1 MGRLK
6 THKVDIPGLIRNNGE
21 KMNIVLLDT
30 LTFGA
35 ASLAGFDALGEVA
48 SYLTTSAD
56 ETAERISD
64 AEVIVTNKVVISE
77 AAMAAAP
84 NLKLICVAATGMNN
98 IDHEAAA
105 RRGITVKNVA
115 GYSTDA
121 VVQHTFSML
130 FYLMGHSR
138 YYDEYV
144 KNGSWQ
150 KEEVF
155 THIGPSFHE
164 LRGKTWG
171 IIGLGEIG
179 RSVARIA
186 QAFGANVCYYSTSG
200 KNENGNFEKTTLSRL
215 IEKSDIVS
223 IHAPLSAST
232 ENLISH
238 SELLQLKDGA
248 VLLNL
253 GRGGIV
259 DEDALSVI
267 IDVKPIYV
275 GLDVLVKE
283 PMKTLHPLLKV
294 KHPERLYITPH
305 IAWTSVEARE
315 RLIAATIENIKIFSN
330 A

>member
-1 MGRLK
+1 MK
-6 THKVDIPGLIRNNGE
+6 
-21 KMNIVLLDT
+21 IVLLDT
-30 LTFGA
+30 LTFGDT
-35 ASLAGFDALGEVA
+35 SLNAFGSLGGVSAYATTAPEETMARVRDAQ
-48 SYLTTSAD
+48 
-56 ETAERISD
+56 
-64 AEVIVTNKVVISE
+64 VIVTNKVVINE
-77 AAMAAAP
+77 AIMQASP

-105 RRGITVKNVA
+105 RRGIIVKNVA

-144 KNGSWQ
+144 KSGEWQ
-150 KEEVF
+150 KETVF
-155 THIGPSFHE
+155 THIGPSFSE
-164 LRGKTWG
+164 LRGCTWG

-179 RSVARIA
+179 RSVAAIA
-186 QAFGANVCYYSTSG
+186 KAFGANVIYYSTSG
-200 KNENGNFEKTTLSRL
+200 KNENSDFEKATLSRL
-215 IEKSDIVS
+215 IENSDVIS
-223 IHAPLSAST
+223 IHAPLNAST

-238 SELLQLKDGA
+238 SELLQMKDGA

-283 PMKTLHPLLKV
+283 PMTTPHPLLNV

-315 RLIAATIENIKIFSN
+315 RLIAATVENIKTFGEAS
-330 A
+330 AK

>member
-1 MGRLK
+1 MK
-6 THKVDIPGLIRNNGE
+6 
-21 KMNIVLLDT
+21 IVLLDT
-30 LTFGA
+30 LTFGDT
-35 ASLAGFDALGEVA
+35 SLEVFNTLGSVSA
-48 SYLTTSAD
+48 YATTLPEELLPRVVNAD
-56 ETAERISD
+56 
-64 AEVIVTNKVVISE
+64 VIVSNKVVISD
-77 AAMAAAP
+77 AVMQAAP

-98 IDHEAAA
+98 IDHDAAA
-105 RRGITVKNVA
+105 RRGIIVKNVA

-144 KNGSWQ
+144 KSGQWQ
-150 KEEVF
+150 DEAVF
-155 THIGPSFHE
+155 THIGPSFSE

-179 RSVARIA
+179 RGVALIA
-186 QAFGANVCYYSTSG
+186 KAFGAKVIYYSTSG
-200 KNENGNFEKTTLSRL
+200 KNENSEFEKTTLSRL
-215 IEKSDIVS
+215 IETSDIIS
-223 IHAPLSAST
+223 IHAPLNAST

-259 DEDALSVI
+259 DEEALSVI

-283 PMKTLHPLLKV
+283 PMSKPHSLLGI
-294 KHPERLYITPH
+294 KHPQRLYITPH

-315 RLIAATIENIKIFSN
+315 RLIAATAENIKTFAEST
-330 A
+330 AK

>member
-1 MGRLK
+1 MK
-6 THKVDIPGLIRNNGE
+6 
-21 KMNIVLLDT
+21 IVLLDT
-30 LTFGA
+30 LTYGDT
-35 ASLAGFDALGEVA
+35 SLEAFNGLGEVT
-48 SYLTTSAD
+48 SYMTTSAD
-56 ETAERISD
+56 ETVERVHD
-64 AEVIVTNKVVISE
+64 AEVIVTNKVVVDDAVME
-77 AAMAAAP
+77 ASP

-98 IDHEAAA
+98 IDHEAAS
-105 RRGITVKNVA
+105 RCGITVKNVA

-144 KNGSWQ
+144 KSGEWQ
-150 KEEVF
+150 KESVF
-155 THIGPSFHE
+155 THIGPSFSE

-179 RSVARIA
+179 QNVANIA
-186 QAFGANVCYYSTSG
+186 RAFGANVCYYSTSG
-200 KNENGNFEKTTLSRL
+200 KNENSEFEKITPSRL
-215 IEKSDIVS
+215 IENSDIIS
-223 IHAPLSAST
+223 IHAPLNPST

-238 SELLQLKDGA
+238 SELLQMKDGA

-283 PMKTLHPLLKV
+283 PMKIPHPLLAV

-315 RLIAATIENIKIFSN
+315 RLVAATVENIKTFLAAS
-330 A
+330 AK

>member
-1 MGRLK
+1 MK
-6 THKVDIPGLIRNNGE
+6 
-21 KMNIVLLDT
+21 IVILDALTYGDTSLVGFDT
-30 LTFGA
+30 LGDVTI
-35 ASLAGFDALGEVA
+35 
-48 SYLTTSAD
+48 YQTTCVD
-56 ETAERISD
+56 ETIERIRD
-64 AEVIVTNKVVISE
+64 AEVIVTNKVVISNAEME
-77 AAMAAAP
+77 AAP
-84 NLKLICVAATGMNN
+84 KLKLICVAATGMNN

-105 RRGITVKNVA
+105 RRGIRVKNVA

-144 KNGSWQ
+144 KSGAWQ
-150 KEEVF
+150 KESVF
-155 THIGPSFHE
+155 AHIGPSFSE

-179 RSVARIA
+179 RSVANIA
-186 QAFGANVCYYSTSG
+186 RAFGANVCYYSTSG
-200 KNENGNFEKTTLSRL
+200 KNENDDFEKTTLSRL
-215 IEKSDIVS
+215 IENSDILS
-223 IHAPLSAST
+223 IHAPLNKST

-238 SELLQLKDGA
+238 SELLQMKDGA

-275 GLDVLVKE
+275 GLDVLMSE
-283 PMKTLHPLLKV
+283 PMKTPHPLLAV

-305 IAWTSVEARE
+305 IAWTSREARE
-315 RLIAATIENIKIFSN
+315 RLIAATIDNICSI
-330 A
+330 

>member
-1 MGRLK
+1 MK
-6 THKVDIPGLIRNNGE
+6 
-21 KMNIVLLDT
+21 IVILDT
-30 LTFGA
+30 LTYGEI
-35 ASLAGFDALGEVA
+35 SLAGFDTLGDVTT
-48 SYLTTSAD
+48 YLTTTAD
-56 ETAERISD
+56 ETAQRVAQAD
-64 AEVIVTNKVVISE
+64 VIVTNKVVISD
-77 AAMAAAP
+77 AVMQSTP

-105 RRGITVKNVA
+105 RRGVTVKNVA

-144 KNGSWQ
+144 KSGQWQ
-150 KEEVF
+150 NEAVF
-155 THIGPSFHE
+155 THIGPSFNE

-179 RSVARIA
+179 RSVANVAR
-186 QAFGANVCYYSTSG
+186 AFGANVCYYSTSG
-200 KNENGNFEKTTLSRL
+200 KNQTSDFEKTTLSCL
-215 IEKSDIVS
+215 IENSDVIS
-223 IHAPLSAST
+223 IHAPLNGST

-238 SELLQLKDGA
+238 SELLQMKDGA

-283 PMKTLHPLLKV
+283 PMRTAHPLLAV
-294 KHPERLYITPH
+294 KHPQRLYITPH

-315 RLIAATIENIKIFSN
+315 RLIAATVENIKTFVTASVK
-330 A
+330 

>member
-1 MGRLK
+1 MK
-6 THKVDIPGLIRNNGE
+6 
-21 KMNIVLLDT
+21 IVILDA
-30 LTFGA
+30 LTYGDTP
-35 ASLAGFDALGEVA
+35 LAGFESLGDV
-48 SYLTTSAD
+48 SVYQTTSVD
-56 ETAERISD
+56 ETSERVKD
-64 AEVIVTNKVVISE
+64 AEVIVTNKVVINDTVMES
-77 AAMAAAP
+77 AP

-98 IDHEAAA
+98 IDHDAAL

-144 KNGSWQ
+144 KSGEWQ
-150 KEEVF
+150 KEAVF
-155 THIGPSFHE
+155 AHIGPSFSE

-179 RSVARIA
+179 RGVANVA
-186 QAFGANVCYYSTSG
+186 KAFGANVCYTSTSG
-200 KNENGNFEKTTLSRL
+200 KNENSDFEKTTLSRL
-215 IEKSDIVS
+215 IENSDIIS
-223 IHAPLSAST
+223 IHAPLNSST

-238 SELLQLKDGA
+238 SELLQMKDGA

-267 IDVKPIYV
+267 IDVKPIFV

-283 PMKTLHPLLKV
+283 PMKTPHPLLAI

-305 IAWTSVEARE
+305 IAWTSREARE
-315 RLIAATIENIKIFSN
+315 RLIATTIQNIKKFCLV
-330 A
+330 

>member
-1 MGRLK
+1 
-6 THKVDIPGLIRNNGE
+6 
-21 KMNIVLLDT
+21 MNIVLLDT
-30 LTFGA
+30 LTYGNT
-35 ASLAGFDALGEVA
+35 SLAALDRLGDVTA
-48 SYLTTSAD
+48 YATTMPE
-56 ETAERISD
+56 ETAQRVVD
-64 AEVIVTNKVVISE
+64 ADVIVTNKVVISDAVMQ
-77 AAMAAAP
+77 AASK
-84 NLKLICVAATGMNN
+84 LKLICVAATGMNN
-98 IDHEAAA
+98 IDHEAAS

-144 KNGSWQ
+144 KRGGWQ
-150 KEEVF
+150 KEAVF
-155 THIGPSFHE
+155 THIGPSFNE

-179 RSVARIA
+179 RSVAA
-186 QAFGANVCYYSTSG
+186 VAKAFGANVCYYSTSG
-200 KNENGNFEKTTLSRL
+200 KNENSEFEKTTLSRL
-215 IEKSDIVS
+215 IENSDVVS
-223 IHAPLSAST
+223 IHAPLNAST

-283 PMKTLHPLLKV
+283 PMTTPHPLLSV

-315 RLIAATIENIKIFSN
+315 RLIAATIENIKTFSESKVK
-330 A
+330 

>member
-1 MGRLK
+1 MK
-6 THKVDIPGLIRNNGE
+6 
-21 KMNIVLLDT
+21 IVIL
-30 LTFGA
+30 
-35 ASLAGFDALGEVA
+35 DALTYSDTSLEGFESLGDVA
-48 SYLTTSAD
+48 VYQTTFSD
-56 ETAERISD
+56 ETTERVCD
-64 AEVIVTNKVVISE
+64 AEVIVTNKVVINDAVMES
-77 AAMAAAP
+77 AP
-84 NLKLICVAATGMNN
+84 NLKLICVAATGTNN
-98 IDHEAAA
+98 IDHEAAK
-105 RRGITVKNVA
+105 RRGIAVKNVA

-121 VVQHTFSML
+121 VVQHTFSIL

-144 KNGSWQ
+144 KSGAWQ
-150 KEEVF
+150 REAVF
-155 THIGPSFHE
+155 AHIGPSFSE

-179 RSVARIA
+179 RGVARVA

-200 KNENGNFEKTTLSRL
+200 KNDNGEHEKTTLSRL
-215 IEKSDIVS
+215 IENSDVIS
-223 IHAPLSAST
+223 IHAPLNAST

-238 SELLQLKDGA
+238 SELLQMKDGA

-267 IDVKPIYV
+267 IDVKPIFV
-275 GLDVLVKE
+275 GLDVLAKE
-283 PMKTLHPLLKV
+283 PMKPSHPLLSI

-305 IAWTSVEARE
+305 IAWTSREARE
-315 RLIAATIENIKIFSN
+315 RLIASTIENIKTFVK

>member
-1 MGRLK
+1 MDPR
-6 THKVDIPGLIRNNGE
+6 VSPEDDGE
-21 KMNIVLLDT
+21 KMKIVILDT
-30 LTFGA
+30 LTYGDT
-35 ASLAGFDALGEVA
+35 SLEAFNALGDV
-48 SYLTTSAD
+48 STYPTTSAD
-56 ETAERISD
+56 ETIERVRD
-64 AEVIVTNKVVISE
+64 AEVIVTNKVVINDAVMAE
-77 AAMAAAP
+77 AS

-98 IDHEAAA
+98 IDHEAAQ
-105 RRGITVKNVA
+105 RRGIIVKNVA

-130 FYLMGHSR
+130 FYLIGHSR

-144 KNGSWQ
+144 KNGNWQ
-150 KEEVF
+150 KESVF
-155 THIGPSFHE
+155 AHIGPSFSE

-179 RSVARIA
+179 RNVANIA
-186 QAFGANVCYYSTSG
+186 RAFGANVCYYSTSG
-200 KNENGNFEKTTLSRL
+200 KNDNSDYEKTTFSRL
-215 IEKSDIVS
+215 IENSDIIS
-223 IHAPLSAST
+223 IHAPLNAST

-238 SELLQLKDGA
+238 SELLQMKDGA

-283 PMKTLHPLLKV
+283 PMKESHPLLAV
-294 KHPERLYITPH
+294 KHPARLYITPH

-315 RLIAATIENIKIFSN
+315 RLIASTIENIRNFCLERGKL
-330 A
+330 

>member
-1 MGRLK
+1 MK
-6 THKVDIPGLIRNNGE
+6 
-21 KMNIVLLDT
+21 IVIL
-30 LTFGA
+30 
-35 ASLAGFDALGEVA
+35 DALTYSDTSLVGFNDVGDVTV
-48 SYLTTSAD
+48 YQTTSAD
-56 ETAERISD
+56 ETCERVHEAD
-64 AEVIVTNKVVISE
+64 VIVANKVVISDAVME
-77 AAMAAAP
+77 AAPA
-84 NLKLICVAATGMNN
+84 LKLICVAATGMNN

-105 RRGITVKNVA
+105 RRGIVVKNVA

-144 KNGSWQ
+144 KSGEWQ
-150 KEEVF
+150 REPVF
-155 THIGPSFHE
+155 THIGPSFNE

-179 RSVARIA
+179 RSVAKIA
-186 QAFGANVCYYSTSG
+186 RAFGANVCYYSTSG
-200 KNENGNFEKTTLSRL
+200 KNDNADFEKTTLSRL
-215 IEKSDIVS
+215 IENSDIIT
-223 IHAPLSAST
+223 IHAPLNSST

-238 SELLQLKDGA
+238 SELLQMKDGA

-267 IDVKPIYV
+267 IDVKPIFV

-283 PMKTLHPLLKV
+283 PMKTPHPLLAI

-305 IAWTSVEARE
+305 IAWTSREARE
-315 RLIAATIENIKIFSN
+315 RLIAATIENIKTFVT

>member
-1 MGRLK
+1 MK
-6 THKVDIPGLIRNNGE
+6 
-21 KMNIVLLDT
+21 IVILDA
-30 LTFGA
+30 LTYGDT
-35 ASLAGFDALGEVA
+35 SLAGFDALGDVVV
-48 SYLTTSAD
+48 YQTTSTEETMGRVIEAD
-56 ETAERISD
+56 
-64 AEVIVTNKVVISE
+64 VIVTNKVVISDTVME
-77 AAMAAAP
+77 SAP

-98 IDHEAAA
+98 IDHEAAE

-144 KNGSWQ
+144 KSGEWQ
-150 KEEVF
+150 REAVF
-155 THIGPSFHE
+155 AHIGPSFSE

-179 RSVARIA
+179 RNVARIA
-186 QAFGANVCYYSTSG
+186 SAFGANVCYYSTSG
-200 KNENGNFEKTTLSRL
+200 KNENADYEKTTLSRL
-215 IEKSDIVS
+215 IENSDIIS
-223 IHAPLSAST
+223 IHAPLNRST

-238 SELLQLKDGA
+238 SELLQMKDGA

-267 IDVKPIYV
+267 IDVKPIFV
-275 GLDVLVKE
+275 GLDVLSKE
-283 PMKTLHPLLKV
+283 PMKTPHPLLRV

-305 IAWTSVEARE
+305 IAWTSREARE
-315 RLIAATIENIKIFSN
+315 RLIAATIENIRSI
-330 A
+330 

>member
-1 MGRLK
+1 MK
-6 THKVDIPGLIRNNGE
+6 II
-21 KMNIVLLDT
+21 ILDA
-30 LTFGA
+30 LTYGDT
-35 ASLAGFDALGEVA
+35 SLAGFESLGEVTI
-48 SYLTTSAD
+48 YQTTSVE
-56 ETAERISD
+56 ETCERVKD
-64 AEVIVTNKVVISE
+64 AEVIVTNKVVINDAVMES
-77 AAMAAAP
+77 AP
-84 NLKLICVAATGMNN
+84 NLRLICVAATGTNN
-98 IDHEAAA
+98 IDHDAAA
-105 RRGITVKNVA
+105 RRGISVKNVA

-144 KNGSWQ
+144 KSGSWQ
-150 KEEVF
+150 REAVF
-155 THIGPSFHE
+155 SHIGPSFSE
-164 LRGKTWG
+164 LRGCTWG
-171 IIGLGEIG
+171 IIGMGEIG
-179 RSVARIA
+179 RSVAKIA

-200 KNENGNFEKTTLSRL
+200 KNENADFEKTTLSRL
-215 IEKSDIVS
+215 IENSDIIS
-223 IHAPLSAST
+223 IHAPLNIST

-238 SELLQLKDGA
+238 SELLQMKDRA

-275 GLDVLVKE
+275 GLDVLAKE
-283 PMKTLHPLLKV
+283 PMKTPHPLLSI

-305 IAWTSVEARE
+305 IAWTSREARE
-315 RLIAATIENIKIFSN
+315 RLIAATIENIKTFAI

>member
-1 MGRLK
+1 MK
-6 THKVDIPGLIRNNGE
+6 II
-21 KMNIVLLDT
+21 ILDA
-30 LTFGA
+30 LTYGDT
-35 ASLAGFDALGEVA
+35 SLAGFESLGEVTI
-48 SYLTTSAD
+48 YQTTSVE
-56 ETAERISD
+56 ETCERVKD
-64 AEVIVTNKVVISE
+64 AEVIVTNKVVINDAVMES
-77 AAMAAAP
+77 AP
-84 NLKLICVAATGMNN
+84 NLRLICVAATGTNN
-98 IDHEAAA
+98 IDHDAAA
-105 RRGITVKNVA
+105 RRGISVKNVA

-144 KNGSWQ
+144 KSGLWQ
-150 KEEVF
+150 REAVF
-155 THIGPSFHE
+155 SHIGPSFSE
-164 LRGKTWG
+164 LRGCTWG
-171 IIGLGEIG
+171 IIGMGEIG
-179 RSVARIA
+179 RSVAKIA

-200 KNENGNFEKTTLSRL
+200 KNENADFEKTTLSRL
-215 IEKSDIVS
+215 IENSDIIS
-223 IHAPLSAST
+223 IHAPLNIST

-238 SELLQLKDGA
+238 SELLQMKDRA

-275 GLDVLVKE
+275 GLDVLAKE
-283 PMKTLHPLLKV
+283 PMKTPHPLLSI

-305 IAWTSVEARE
+305 IAWTSREARE
-315 RLIAATIENIKIFSN
+315 RLIAATIENIKTFAI

>member
-1 MGRLK
+1 MK
-6 THKVDIPGLIRNNGE
+6 
-21 KMNIVLLDT
+21 IVILDA
-30 LTFGA
+30 LTYGDT
-35 ASLAGFDALGEVA
+35 SLAGFEALGDVVV
-48 SYLTTSAD
+48 YQTTSAE
-56 ETAERISD
+56 ETCERVKD
-64 AEVIVTNKVVISE
+64 AEVIVTNKVVINDAVMESS
-77 AAMAAAP
+77 P
-84 NLKLICVAATGMNN
+84 NLKLICVAATGTNN
-98 IDHEAAA
+98 IDHDAAE

-144 KNGSWQ
+144 KSSSWQ
-150 KEEVF
+150 KETVF
-155 THIGPSFHE
+155 AHIGPSFSE

-179 RSVARIA
+179 RNVAKIA
-186 QAFGANVCYYSTSG
+186 SAFGANVCYYSTSG
-200 KNENGNFEKTTLSRL
+200 KNENSDYEKTTLSRL
-215 IEKSDIVS
+215 IENSDIIS
-223 IHAPLSAST
+223 IHAPLNPST

-238 SELLQLKDGA
+238 SELLQMKDGA

-267 IDVKPIYV
+267 IDVKPIFV

-283 PMKTLHPLLKV
+283 PMKTAHPLLRV

-305 IAWTSVEARE
+305 IAWTSREARE
-315 RLIAATIENIKIFSN
+315 RLINATVENIKTFLTK
-330 A
+330 